1 MAATTF
7 MAPQEAAV
15 EEEFREGRTPATD
28 GRRRRRIDTSLP
40 VHLRPFDTRFA
51 EIEDVGE
58 VLNFTRDGLYFVTS
72 MPHYFKGMRLV
83 VTFPYGDRVSAH
95 RRFLGE
101 VVRLEERS
109 RGLNGIA
116 VKFLL

>member
-7 MAPQEAAV
+7 TAP
-15 EEEFREGRTPATD
+15 EEETLEDRGEKQCNQGRD
-28 GRRRRRIDTSLP
+28 GRRRRRINISLP

-58 VLNFTRDGLYFVTS
+58 VMNFTRDGLYFVTC
-72 MPHYFKGMRLV
+72 MPHYFMGMRLI
-83 VTFPYGDRVSAH
+83 VTFPYGDNVSAH

-109 RGLNGIA
+109 KGATGIA
-116 VKFLL
+116 VRFLL

>member
-1 MAATTF
+1 MATTSL
-7 MAPQEAAV
+7 PTPEELAV
-15 EEEFREGRTPATD
+15 EIEFRQERRPAKD
-28 GRRRRRIDTSLP
+28 GRRRPRINTSLP

-83 VTFPYGDRVSAH
+83 VTFPYGDKVSAH

-101 VVRLEERS
+101 VIRLEERS
-109 RGLNGIA
+109 RGMNGIA

>member
-1 MAATTF
+1 MATTSVL
-7 MAPQEAAV
+7 APM
-15 EEEFREGRTPATD
+15 EELDAERERTTD
-28 GRRRRRIDTSLP
+28 GRRRKRIAISLP
-40 VHLRPFDTRFA
+40 VHVRPFDTRFA

-58 VLNFTRDGLYFVTS
+58 VVNFTRDGLYFVTF

-83 VTFPYGDRVSAH
+83 VTFPYGDKVSAH

-101 VVRLEERS
+101 VVRLEERVN
-109 RGLNGIA
+109 GTNGIA

>member
-1 MAATTF
+1 MASVL
-7 MAPQEAAV
+7 APPLEAEVEREFQED
-15 EEEFREGRTPATD
+15 RTPAKD
-28 GRRRRRIDTSLP
+28 GRRRRRINTSLP

-58 VLNFTRDGLYFVTS
+58 VLNFTRDGLFFVTS